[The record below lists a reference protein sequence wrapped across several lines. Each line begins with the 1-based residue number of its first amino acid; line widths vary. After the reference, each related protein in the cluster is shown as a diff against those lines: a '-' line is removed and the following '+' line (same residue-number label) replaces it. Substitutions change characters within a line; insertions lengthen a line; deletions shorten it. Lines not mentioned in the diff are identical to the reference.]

1 MNYLGSNMQKGYNPH
16 TLQKSLAWMA
26 EAVQGEKEKE
36 FFYEYLISVGP
47 TESDRDLIISIRD
60 DEKEHRDMFRTIYK
74 DFTGQE
80 IKEVIAEGAVKKQDS
95 YLMGIQ
101 FGIFE
106 SLKEVEQYREIFKGL
121 PEGYYRDAVSDM
133 ISDKLKHAT
142 MYNFQYTKNLKS

>member
-1 MNYLGSNMQKGYNPH
+1 MQKGYNPH
-16 TLQKSLAWMA
+16 SLQKSLAWMA
-26 EAVQGEKEKE
+26 EAVQVEKEKE

-47 TESDRDLIISIRD
+47 TEGDRELIVSIRD

-80 IKEVIAEGAVKKQDS
+80 IKEEKAEEKVKEQDS
-95 YLMGIQ
+95 YLAGIQ
-101 FGIFE
+101 FGLFE
-106 SLKEVEQYREIFKGL
+106 SLREVETYREIFKGL

-142 MYNFQYTKNLKS
+142 MYNFQYTIHLKN